1 MVPKSIKEAMNRGSN
16 LLMVGF
22 LGVLGVGV
30 FAEII
35 NEPDLIDKADD
46 ILVALLALAAVIWYF
61 RSDDR
66 YRYSWLPFSLVALA
80 LAIKVGSIFAE
91 IDNAASVGDE
101 FGIVPSLLG
110 LLIVSLVI
118 MIRSRRT
125 LKELDERQVNC

>member
-30 FAEII
+30 FAEVI
-35 NEPDLIDKADD
+35 NEHDLIDKADD
-46 ILVALLALAAVIWYF
+46 ILVVLLALAAVIWYF
-61 RSDDR
+61 RNDDR
-66 YRYSWLPFSLVALA
+66 YRYSWLPFALLA
-80 LAIKVGSIFAE
+80 ISLAIKVGAIFAE
-91 IDNAASVGDE
+91 IDDTAAVGDE

-118 MIRSRRT
+118 LIRSRRT
-125 LKELDERQVNC
+125 LKGLDERQVNC